1 MRNLADKPEAQ
12 AAPRSNRRILVFGVL
27 FCIVAAIV
35 AAWLLGL
42 LDKVG
47 LLS

>member
-1 MRNLADKPEAQ
+1 MRNLAEKPEAQ
-12 AAPRSNRRILVFGVL
+12 AAPRSNRRILTLGVL
-27 FCIVAAIV
+27 FCVIAAIV